1 LQTNDRENVLIAR
14 SNRETLGNTE
24 IFWESTM
31 DAAFDGLKF
40 EIQEESHTPTRI
52 KVIGIGGAGSN
63 AVSRI
68 AEYGPAGAEY
78 YILNTDHRAL
88 DASTVQHKHL
98 LGAKTTGGRGTGA
111 NPAVGRQAALDD
123 TEAILEILEGAD
135 LVILAAGL
143 GGGTGTG
150 AAPVIA
156 SLAREMNA
164 LTIGVVT
171 KPFSFEGPRKMEI
184 AEKGLEELAQVLD
197 NVLIV
202 PNDRLLDIAPRGTS
216 FKDALRMVDDVLAQ
230 TVNGIGDI
238 VLRPGII
245 NRDFS
250 DVKAT
255 LSGMGTVRL
264 GSATA
269 KGAEG
274 VVEAARK
281 AIECPMLDAHGIAGA
296 RVVLLHVMGNQQLQL
311 HDVFD
316 ATEFIRKAANNPDLH
331 VNLGLSLDESLAD
344 RVQVTVIATSFDEA
358 LAGAPP
364 IAAPVRVAT
373 APIMEA
379 PASPARSSVPVVS
392 ASTPLASNEMTRP
405 IVAPVAAPAATA
417 PRNLASVT
425 SAAAMPAPATP
436 PVASVRTAPVALD
449 ARVAL
454 PVPQPVRPEP
464 ASFVAPSS
472 VAPVP
477 APATILQTA
486 PVAVTSPAPAE
497 EPAAWSA
504 ELSMEDTREVP
515 TAEALAQE
523 PELDYRFTAPGLY
536 DHLQAAPEVQPSG
549 LAPLFH
555 EPPTA
560 VQVPD
565 DADGGLFDLDDL
577 DTPAYLRQGAAPR
590 R

>member
-1 LQTNDRENVLIAR
+1 
-14 SNRETLGNTE
+14 
-24 IFWESTM
+24 M
-31 DAAFDGLKF
+31 DTAFDNLKF
-40 EIQEESHTPTRI
+40 EIQEETHAPTRI

-68 AEYGPAGAEY
+68 VEQGPEGAEY

-88 DASTVQHKHL
+88 DASPVANKHL
-98 LGAKTTGGRGTGA
+98 LGTKTTGGRGTGA

-123 TEAILEILEGAD
+123 TEAILEILDGAD
-135 LVILAAGL
+135 LVIIAAGL

-164 LTIGVVT
+164 LTIGIVT
-171 KPFSFEGPRKMEI
+171 RPFSFEGPRKMEI
-184 AEKGLEELAQVLD
+184 AEKGLEELTQVLD

-269 KGAEG
+269 KGADS
-274 VVEAARK
+274 VVEAARR

-296 RVVLLHVMGNQQLQL
+296 RVVLLHVMGSLNLQL
-311 HDVFD
+311 HDVYD

-331 VNLGLSLDESLAD
+331 VNLGLSLDESFGD
-344 RVQVTVIATSFDEA
+344 KVQVTVIATSFDEA
-358 LAGAPP
+358 LAAAYVPQAAPSPAVRPAGAKAASAATAAVAP
-364 IAAPVRVAT
+364 APVREARRPVAVST
-373 APIMEA
+373 VEEA
-379 PASPARSSVPVVS
+379 VAAFSPA
-392 ASTPLASNEMTRP
+392 
-405 IVAPVAAPAATA
+405 
-417 PRNLASVT
+417 LASV
-425 SAAAMPAPATP
+425 
-436 PVASVRTAPVALD
+436 
-449 ARVAL
+449 
-454 PVPQPVRPEP
+454 
-464 ASFVAPSS
+464 
-472 VAPVP
+472 
-477 APATILQTA
+477 
-486 PVAVTSPAPAE
+486 
-497 EPAAWSA
+497 PAAVPSVNPSNQDSAKWS
-504 ELSMEDTREVP
+504 EEVSIDETRETP
-515 TAEALAQE
+515 TAEALEVE
-523 PELDYRFTAPGLY
+523 PGLDYRFVAPGLY
-536 DHLQAAPEVQPSG
+536 DGAAPSDGVAAVEAASLFSEAPAEPQPEETDSN
-549 LAPLFH
+549 
-555 EPPTA
+555 
-560 VQVPD
+560 
-565 DADGGLFDLDDL
+565 LFDLDDL
-577 DTPAYLRQGAAPR
+577 DTPAYLRQGNAPR

>member
-1 LQTNDRENVLIAR
+1 
-14 SNRETLGNTE
+14 
-24 IFWESTM
+24 M
-31 DAAFDGLKF
+31 DAAFDNLKF
-40 EIQEESHTPTRI
+40 EIQEDSHAPTRI

-68 AEYGPAGAEY
+68 VEQGPEGAEY

-88 DASTVQHKHL
+88 DASPVANKHL
-98 LGAKTTGGRGTGA
+98 LGARTTGGRGTGA
-111 NPAVGRQAALDD
+111 NPAVGRQSALDD
-123 TEAILEILEGAD
+123 TEAILEILDGAD

-164 LTIGVVT
+164 LTIGIVT
-171 KPFSFEGPRKMEI
+171 RPFSFEGPRKMEV

-269 KGAEG
+269 DGAAS
-274 VVEAARK
+274 VVDAARR

-296 RVVLLHVMGNQQLQL
+296 RVVLLHVMGSPKLQL
-311 HDVFD
+311 HDVYD

-331 VNLGLSLDESLAD
+331 VNLGLSLDDAFGD
-344 RVQVTVIATSFDEA
+344 KVKVTVIATSFDEA
-358 LAGAPP
+358 LAAAYVPQAAAQPTASQSPASQSPASQSPASLGPVVAARTVAAKPAASAGPQPAGPRAVPP
-364 IAAPVRVAT
+364 AASSQ
-373 APIMEA
+373 EA
-379 PASPARSSVPVVS
+379 PRSATVTSVEDAVAAFSASSASAAIPAETAAADSARWRGDVPVD
-392 ASTPLASNEMTRP
+392 E
-405 IVAPVAAPAATA
+405 
-417 PRNLASVT
+417 
-425 SAAAMPAPATP
+425 
-436 PVASVRTAPVALD
+436 
-449 ARVAL
+449 
-454 PVPQPVRPEP
+454 
-464 ASFVAPSS
+464 
-472 VAPVP
+472 
-477 APATILQTA
+477 
-486 PVAVTSPAPAE
+486 
-497 EPAAWSA
+497 
-504 ELSMEDTREVP
+504 TRETP
-515 TAEALAQE
+515 TTDTLVEE
-523 PELDYRFTAPGLY
+523 PELDYRFVAPGLY
-536 DHLQAAPEVQPSG
+536 ENAGAGSGAEAAT
-549 LAPLFH
+549 PLFS
-555 EPPTA
+555 ESPA
-560 VQVPD
+560 DPD
-565 DADGGLFDLDDL
+565 PAETDSNLFDLDDL
-577 DTPAYLRQGAAPR
+577 ETPAYLRQGNTPR
-590 R
+590 V

>member
-1 LQTNDRENVLIAR
+1 MEAP
-14 SNRETLGNTE
+14 
-24 IFWESTM
+24 
-31 DAAFDGLKF
+31 FDNFKF
-40 EIQEESHTPTRI
+40 EMHEESHTPTRI

-68 AEYGPAGAEY
+68 VEQGPAGAEY

-88 DASTVQHKHL
+88 DASPVQNKHL
-98 LGAKTTGGRGTGA
+98 LGTKTTGGRGTGA
-111 NPAVGRQAALDD
+111 NPSVGRQAALDD
-123 TEAILEILEGAD
+123 TEAILEILDGAD

-184 AEKGLEELAQVLD
+184 AERGLDELGQVLD

-269 KGAEG
+269 KGVDG
-274 VVEAARK
+274 VVDAARA

-296 RVVLLHVMGNQQLQL
+296 RVVLLHVMGSHDLQL

-316 ATEFIRKAANNPDLH
+316 ATEFIRKAANNVDLH
-331 VNLGLSLDESLAD
+331 VNLGLSLDESLGD
-344 RVQVTVIATSFDEA
+344 KVQVTVIATSFDEA
-358 LAGAPP
+358 IANAVAATPQAARIVAVDAASVEPTRPAVVSSMRLATSQSRTTGGASPTISGFSP
-364 IAAPVRVAT
+364 ASAPAASAAP
-373 APIMEA
+373 M
-379 PASPARSSVPVVS
+379 PANGSAVSNGSPNR
-392 ASTPLASNEMTRP
+392 PLEPRTIPSQP
-405 IVAPVAAPAATA
+405 SGIPVAAPA
-417 PRNLASVT
+417 PASVT
-425 SAAAMPAPATP
+425 MAP
-436 PVASVRTAPVALD
+436 RTAS
-449 ARVAL
+449 
-454 PVPQPVRPEP
+454 QPS
-464 ASFVAPSS
+464 AG
-472 VAPVP
+472 VP
-477 APATILQTA
+477 AEPESV
-486 PVAVTSPAPAE
+486 VADS
-497 EPAAWSA
+497 AWPSA
-504 ELSMEDTREVP
+504 SEMDEAREVP
-515 TAEALAQE
+515 AVDTLQEE
-523 PELDYRFTAPGLY
+523 PELDYHYQAPGLY
-536 DHLQAAPEVQPSG
+536 DNAQQNVEPQPTPVNSLFPEPAPAQQAEDLDS
-549 LAPLFH
+549 
-555 EPPTA
+555 
-560 VQVPD
+560 
-565 DADGGLFDLDDL
+565 GLFDLDDL
-577 DTPAYLRQGAAPR
+577 DTPAYLRQGAPMR

>member
-1 LQTNDRENVLIAR
+1 
-14 SNRETLGNTE
+14 
-24 IFWESTM
+24 M
-31 DAAFDGLKF
+31 DTAFDGLKF

-52 KVIGIGGAGSN
+52 KVIGVGGAGSN

-68 AEYGPAGAEY
+68 AEQGPAGAEY

-88 DASTVQHKHL
+88 DASVVQNKHL
-98 LGAKTTGGRGTGA
+98 LGARTTGGRGTGA

-123 TEAILEILEGAD
+123 TEAILEILDGAD
-135 LVILAAGL
+135 LVIIAAGL

-171 KPFSFEGPRKMEI
+171 RPFSFEGPRKMEI

-202 PNDRLLDIAPRGTS
+202 PNDRLLNIAPRGTS

-269 KGAEG
+269 QGADG

-296 RVVLLHVMGNQQLQL
+296 RVVLLHVMGNHELQL

-316 ATEFIRKAANNPDLH
+316 ATDFIRKAANNPDLH
-331 VNLGLSLDESLAD
+331 VNLGLSLDQSLGD

-358 LAGAPP
+358 LA
-364 IAAPVRVAT
+364 AAAEPSGTARAGVA
-373 APIMEA
+373 
-379 PASPARSSVPVVS
+379 
-392 ASTPLASNEMTRP
+392 ASTPPPDASLRVSAPTGSRVAPLHSNDVTRP
-405 IVAPVAAPAATA
+405 IVTPVVAPAITT
-417 PRNLASVT
+417 PRNLA
-425 SAAAMPAPATP
+425 
-436 PVASVRTAPVALD
+436 PVSP
-449 ARVAL
+449 AL
-454 PVPQPVRPEP
+454 PVTLPSSTSAVPVSRPGAANPEARTAAPLRESEWQRPEP
-464 ASFVAPSS
+464 ASFVTPSPVVSAPS
-472 VAPVP
+472 VTVPVP
-477 APATILQTA
+477 AEPEA
-486 PVAVTSPAPAE
+486 PAP
-497 EPAAWSA
+497 WGT
-504 ELSMEDTREVP
+504 ELSMDDTREVP
-515 TAEALAQE
+515 TVDAVPEE
-523 PELDYRFTAPGLY
+523 VELDYRYTAPGLY
-536 DHLQAAPEVQPSG
+536 DPTHPAPEVQAEG

-560 VQVPD
+560 VQHPD

-577 DTPAYLRQGAAPR
+577 DTPAYLRQGASPR

>member
-1 LQTNDRENVLIAR
+1 
-14 SNRETLGNTE
+14 
-24 IFWESTM
+24 M
-31 DAAFDGLKF
+31 DAAFDNLKF
-40 EIQEESHTPTRI
+40 EIQEDSHAPTRI

-68 AEYGPAGAEY
+68 VEQGPEGAEY

-88 DASTVQHKHL
+88 DASPVANKHL

-111 NPAVGRQAALDD
+111 NPAIGRQSALDD
-123 TEAILEILEGAD
+123 TEAILEILDGAD
-135 LVILAAGL
+135 LVIIAAGL

-164 LTIGVVT
+164 LTIGIVT
-171 KPFSFEGPRKMEI
+171 RPFSFEGPRKMEI
-184 AEKGLEELAQVLD
+184 AEKGLEELTQVLD

-269 KGAEG
+269 SGVDG
-274 VVEAARK
+274 VVEAARR

-296 RVVLLHVMGNQQLQL
+296 RVVLLHVMGSQNLQL
-311 HDVFD
+311 HDVYD

-331 VNLGLSLDESLAD
+331 VNLGLSLDESFGD
-344 RVQVTVIATSFDEA
+344 KVQVTVIATSFDEA
-358 LAGAPP
+358 LA
-364 IAAPVRVAT
+364 AAHVPHA
-373 APIMEA
+373 ASS
-379 PASPARSSVPVVS
+379 PASTVRPAGAR
-392 ASTPLASNEMTRP
+392 A
-405 IVAPVAAPAATA
+405 AATA
-417 PRNLASVT
+417 PAAS
-425 SAAAMPAPATP
+425 APA
-436 PVASVRTAPVALD
+436 AI
-449 ARVAL
+449 
-454 PVPQPVRPEP
+454 
-464 ASFVAPSS
+464 
-472 VAPVP
+472 APVP
-477 APATILQTA
+477 SRQARR
-486 PVAVTSPAPAE
+486 PVAVSSVEEAVAAFSSGSASAPAGALSANPSNE
-497 EPAAWSA
+497 GSAGWST
-504 ELSMEDTREVP
+504 EVSIDETRETP
-515 TAEALAQE
+515 TAETLEDE
-523 PELDYRFTAPGLY
+523 PDLDYRFVAPGLY
-536 DHLQAAPEVQPSG
+536 DGAAPSG
-549 LAPLFH
+549 EEAATEAAPLFGESPA
-555 EPPTA
+555 EPQPEET
-560 VQVPD
+560 D
-565 DADGGLFDLDDL
+565 SSLFDLDDL
-577 DTPAYLRQGAAPR
+577 DTPAYLRQGNVPR